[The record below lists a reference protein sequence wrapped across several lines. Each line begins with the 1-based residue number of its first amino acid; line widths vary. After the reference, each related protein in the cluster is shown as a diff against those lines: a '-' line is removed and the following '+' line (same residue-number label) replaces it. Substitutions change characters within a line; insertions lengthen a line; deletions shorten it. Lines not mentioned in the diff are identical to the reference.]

1 MDEPITVL
9 SVAPPA
15 DRYRTGDL
23 MLFPAGSDLVLT
35 HTRDGQ
41 TTRLLPRLTADLL
54 LQCRDFQT
62 LDEHVRAYCR
72 RRQVGPATL
81 RAMRADLEGLARDG
95 FLIAQRSVVEAA
107 RLPPED
113 ADGARIA
120 VVAVP
125 TSDRLDLLRRNLAGF
140 IQSCRRF
147 ERDVEFVV
155 TDDSASPKTRAAC
168 RRMLGVLSAERG
180 VRIAYAGL
188 EEKLAFAAKIA
199 EVGPLPPEVIHF
211 ACVGDNR
218 YGLTTVGANRNA
230 LLLHAI
236 GDLVFSV
243 DDDVVCHLAPSPG
256 KVDGVSFSSQGSPME
271 VWFYP
276 NREKVLRSVDFVER
290 DILALH
296 EQWLGRA
303 PRACLNGRPG
313 PELRLDEADP
323 ALLRRLRAGTGK
335 IVVTLNGTI
344 GDCAWD
350 NPDHYL
356 FQRAETFGRLTRS
369 EDAYRVARSSREIV
383 QAANRV
389 TITNRADALFATCIA
404 LDDRDLLPPFT
415 PVGRAE
421 DVAFGTLL
429 SRCFGQA
436 YAAHIPWV
444 LLHAP
449 AGSRSFADDHMFSV
463 GFNAWIPS
471 CISRFDPGFA
481 RTPTERLSRLG
492 THLEEIGGLPPT
504 IFAELAR
511 LQMWES
517 MSALITGLEER
528 IHVGPPPP
536 AYWLE
541 DARAFV
547 ERARLSVLTPVDELY
562 ALPGGRKTMQA
573 LLVQFGTMLTHWP
586 TIIEAARGLRASGV
600 RLAQPV

>member
-1 MDEPITVL
+1 MDEPITVPGI
-9 SVAPPA
+9 ARAA
-15 DRYRTGDL
+15 DRYRTADL
-23 MLFPAGSDLVLT
+23 ILFPAGTDLVLT

-41 TTRLLPRLTADLL
+41 RTRLLPGLTADLL
-54 LQCRDFQT
+54 VRCRYFQT

-72 RRQVGPATL
+72 GRQVGPAAL
-81 RAMRADLEGLARDG
+81 RAMRADLESLARDG
-95 FLIAQRSVVEAA
+95 FLVAERSVVEAA
-107 RLPPED
+107 RLPAENAD
-113 ADGARIA
+113 AASIA

-199 EVGPLPPEVIHF
+199 DVGPLPPEAVRF
-211 ACVGDNR
+211 ACVGDKR

-236 GDLVFSV
+236 GDLVLSI
-243 DDDVVCHLAPSPG
+243 DDDVGCHLAPSPG
-256 KVDGVSFSSQGSPME
+256 RVDGVAFSSQGSPME
-271 VWFYP
+271 AWFFP
-276 NREKVLRSVDFVER
+276 NRETALQSVDFVER

-303 PRACLNGRPG
+303 PQACLDQPPG

-323 ALLRRLRAGTGK
+323 ALLRRLRAGAGT

-350 NPDHYL
+350 NQDYRL
-356 FQRAETFGRLTRS
+356 FQRDETFGRLTGS
-369 EDAYRVARSSREIV
+369 EDAYRAARSSREV
-383 QAANRV
+383 AQAANRV
-389 TITNRADALFATCIA
+389 TITNRTDTMFATCIG

-415 PVGRAE
+415 PIGRAE
-421 DVAFGTLL
+421 DIAFGTLL
-429 SRCFGQA
+429 SLCFSQA
-436 YAAHIPWV
+436 YAAYLPWV

-449 AGSRSFADDHMFSV
+449 AGPRSFADDHMFSV

-471 CISRFDPGFA
+471 CISRLDPGFA
-481 RTPTERLSRLG
+481 CTPTERLGRLG
-492 THLEEIGGLPPT
+492 AHLEDIGRLPAT
-504 IFAELAR
+504 MFAEFVR

-517 MSALITGLEER
+517 MNRLITGLEER
-528 IHVGPPPP
+528 IHAGPAPPT
-536 AYWLE
+536 YWLE

-547 ERARLSVLTPVDELY
+547 ARVRRSGLTPVDELY
-562 ALPGGRKTMQA
+562 ALPGGRETMQA
-573 LLVQFGTMLTHWP
+573 LLVRLGTMLTYWP
-586 TIIEAARGLRASGV
+586 TMVEAARGLRTSGV